1 MNRIS
6 RIGAALCAFA
16 ISAAA
21 TPALAQYANQFTPA
35 KVSKQG
41 TTTHNIAGS
50 GTVEVKVQVN
60 ADGSHKVIGVLHS
73 TNPGDNAAALDLA
86 QSASY
91 TPAHRGTTAVPSFY
105 EYQLKFNGKVVVASA
120 EDQGISGGASG
131 GADTGSIDSL
141 VRAGKY
147 KDAIARANAALLS
160 SPGNPAVL
168 QLLGI
173 AQFYDNDFVESAT
186 TFSRVEDIKK
196 PFQPIAAQAFA
207 TGAVRV
213 SQSNPSESLDWSRK
227 AVALAPDAT
236 SRFSLG
242 VAQLANKQYA
252 DALTTL
258 KAVHDQ
264 LGDDPK
270 AKAAKLNIDQ
280 ELLQAYLA
288 NNDQAGAATIAAEMK
303 SLDPSGPGPAKA
315 MAQHYLQAGSDAMQT
330 SDYATAL
337 KDFDLA
343 ASAGSAPDAV
353 TANTFAAFA
362 IMKMDKPD
370 YVKAKDYATK
380 AVTGA
385 PQDPQANY
393 ALGIAYVGIY
403 STSKKAD
410 DKTQA
415 LTYLKKSDELAKAA
429 GNEGLALQ
437 IETQIKNIPQ

>member
-6 RIGAALCAFA
+6 RIGAGLCAFA
-16 ISAAA
+16 ISATA

-35 KVSKQG
+35 RVSKQG

-91 TPAHRGTTAVPSFY
+91 TPAHRGATAVPSFY
-105 EYQLKFNGKVVVASA
+105 DYQLKFNGKAVVQSEEEQAISS
-120 EDQGISGGASG
+120 QSGGV
-131 GADTGSIDSL
+131 DTASIDAL

-147 KDAIARANAALLS
+147 KDAIAKANAALLS

-173 AQFYDNDFVESAT
+173 AQFYDNDFVDSAT
-186 TFSRVEDIKK
+186 TFSRVPDIKK
-196 PFQPIAAQAFA
+196 PFQPIAAQAYA
-207 TGAVRV
+207 TGAVRI
-213 SQSNPSESLDWSRK
+213 SQSNPSQSLDWSRK

-252 DALTTL
+252 DAVATL

-264 LGDDPK
+264 LGNDPK

-343 ASAGSAPDAV
+343 ASAGSATDAV

-380 AVTGA
+380 AVTGG

-393 ALGIAYVGIY
+393 ALGIADVGIY
-403 STSKKAD
+403 NTSKKAD